1 MKPGS
6 DPRLLRLTMDGY
18 LTAHWGATPCIKIVR
33 TMWVRLID
41 LRGRRRNSEAVC
53 KMILRAEERRCRYG
67 PTSTDHLNLRGKSH
81 SAAKPAVVTI
91 LPRRVGHTDGEKVR

>member
-33 TMWVRLID
+33 TMWLDSPFKRIAQRIQMD
-41 LRGRRRNSEAVC
+41 IAAERRRVIS
-53 KMILRAEERRCRYG
+53 LLGRARSRQ
-67 PTSTDHLNLRGKSH
+67 
-81 SAAKPAVVTI
+81 VVRAQ
-91 LPRRVGHTDGEKVR
+91 LSQRP

>member
-41 LRGRRRNSEAVC
+41 LRGRRLNSEAVC
-53 KMILRAEERRCRYG
+53 KKIPRAKERRCKYG

-81 SAAKPAVVTI
+81 SAAKPAAVTI
-91 LPRRVGHTDGEKVR
+91 SPRWVGDGEGEKVR